1 MRADGL
7 QILPIRADGC
17 LRLGHKTLEECP
29 SLLEQ
34 DFSQAQT
41 PILGVHTPFLIKQK
55 LYQTL
60 MTPSILL
67 Q

>member
-17 LRLGHKTLEECP
+17 LRLGHKTLEACP
-29 SLLEQ
+29 LLEK

-55 LYQTL
+55 LYHTL